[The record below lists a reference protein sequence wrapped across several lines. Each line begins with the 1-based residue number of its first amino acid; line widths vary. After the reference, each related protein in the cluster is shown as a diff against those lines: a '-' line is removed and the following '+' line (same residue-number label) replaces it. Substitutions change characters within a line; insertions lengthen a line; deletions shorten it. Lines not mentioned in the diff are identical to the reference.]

1 MRVLRSYATLVFLF
15 LYAPIAVIVVFS
27 FSAGHSASDFHGFSL
42 QWYATAAG
50 NRFVKD
56 ALVHSLIIAAASSAL
71 ATVVGTAAALV
82 LPRIRGPFR
91 VVFDAL
97 TYVAIMVPGIV
108 IGIATLIALV
118 TAFEVLN
125 PTLAALWPG
134 DPAASPQLHM
144 GWAQSSWPTPSSPR
158 RSSSCWSAPVCS
170 AWIAACSRP
179 RPTSTPRPGA

>member
-42 QWYATAAG
+42 QWYATAAD

-56 ALVHSLIIAAASSAL
+56 ALVHSLIMAAASSAL
-71 ATVVGTAAALV
+71 RDRGRHRRGAGAATHPA
-82 LPRIRGPFR
+82 GPFR
-91 VVFDAL
+91 VMFDAL

-118 TAFEVLN
+118 AAFEVVN

-134 DPAASPQLHM
+134 GPAASP
-144 GWAQSSWPTPSSPR
+144 AATP
-158 RSSSCWSAPVCS
+158 CW
-170 AWIAACSRP
+170 
-179 RPTSTPRPGA
+179 GYG